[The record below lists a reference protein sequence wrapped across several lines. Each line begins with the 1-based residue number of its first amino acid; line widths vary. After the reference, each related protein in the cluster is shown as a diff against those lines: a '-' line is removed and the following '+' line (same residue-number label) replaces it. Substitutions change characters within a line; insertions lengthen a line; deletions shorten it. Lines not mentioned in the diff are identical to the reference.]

1 MGDHRLLILVS
12 SRTMRAYET
21 VRTSGRS
28 SCDITLCVVFFL
40 ICTTYKLLTTVD
52 ADPCWVLPVIRS
64 FLSFV
69 RRKDPIPDTS
79 ICVQGCTGLT
89 RGIIQED
96 YVIGIQMMGCVSC
109 VMWSG

>member
-1 MGDHRLLILVS
+1 MFCLI
-12 SRTMRAYET
+12 
-21 VRTSGRS
+21 G
-28 SCDITLCVVFFL
+28 
-40 ICTTYKLLTTVD
+40 TTYKFQPAVNT
-52 ADPCWVLPVIRS
+52 DPCWVLPVICG

-89 RGIIQED
+89 RGIQED
-96 YVIGIQMMGCVSC
+96 CVIGIQMMDCVSC